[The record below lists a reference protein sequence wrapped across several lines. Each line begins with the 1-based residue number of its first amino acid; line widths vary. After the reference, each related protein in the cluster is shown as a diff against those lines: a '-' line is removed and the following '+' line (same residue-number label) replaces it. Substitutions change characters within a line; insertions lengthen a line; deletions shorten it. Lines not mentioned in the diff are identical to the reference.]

1 MYILPATDV
10 LILTD
15 HSNLQFLWSSS
26 NQRVRRWAVS
36 LSEFPFTIEWHPG
49 PENSVADVLSRLV
62 KGVTPKASVKT
73 ISQPSPAPAPLGMR
87 DDDDDDDDEEQQ
99 EVSGGKLCPRP
110 TEEAV
115 VDLKTAVEQLPHN
128 IVEGRIVLVEPPPP
142 GVLAR
147 IFALAH
153 EDILAGHFGVART
166 TQIIKST
173 VDWTGIDASIANLTA
188 QCVVCQKLKATRP
201 APSEILST
209 MAKRPFE
216 SVFIDFLG
224 PLKNDHG
231 FQHILVMVDRF
242 SGYVVAEAVKDT
254 RRRRQSR
261 TFCGIVG
268 FVSSE
273 FQRES
278 QQTEQAH
285 LSARRSRP

>member
-1 MYILPATDV
+1 
-10 LILTD
+10 
-15 HSNLQFLWSSS
+15 
-26 NQRVRRWAVS
+26 
-36 LSEFPFTIEWHPG
+36 
-49 PENSVADVLSRLV
+49 
-62 KGVTPKASVKT
+62 
-73 ISQPSPAPAPLGMR
+73 MR
-87 DDDDDDDDEEQQ
+87 DVDDDDEEQQ

-128 IVEGRIVLVEPPPP
+128 IVEGRIVLVEPPP

-278 QQTEQAH
+278 QEDRGHHGNSERGTSCELCIIIQKAMVQ
-285 LSARRSRP
+285 LRDKSKR